1 MSSLTKATGRIA
13 VLDWLKAVAI
23 VNMVLY
29 HALYDA
35 AFLFGQPGIQVFMRS
50 RTAFWWER
58 GICGTFILVSG
69 VLALR
74 SRRPFLRA
82 ARIFGAGLCVTAV
95 TLLFTPQFA
104 ILFGILHFLGAAGFL
119 TALAA
124 PALRRIPAYPGL
136 AVCAGLFWLTRTV
149 PYGHWPWGASLPK
162 ALYDVKLL
170 LFAGF
175 WPADSGLV
183 SSDYFPLL
191 PWIFVF
197 WAGLFLGRAI
207 QGTRIAA
214 LGTHIPGCRA
224 VQWLSR
230 HALAIYLLHQ
240 PVAAALVWLIL
251 RFA

>member
-1 MSSLTKATGRIA
+1 MSSLATANRRVA
-13 VLDWLKAVAI
+13 VLDWMKAAAI

-35 AFLFGQPGIQVFMRS
+35 AFLFGQPGVQAFMRS
-50 RTAFWWER
+50 RAAFWWER

-69 VLALR
+69 LLSLR
-74 SRRPFLRA
+74 SRRPFRRA
-82 ARIFGAGLCVTAV
+82 AYIFGAGLCVTAV

-104 ILFGILHFLGAAGFL
+104 ILFGILHFLGTAGFL

-124 PALRRIPAYPGL
+124 PALRRIPACPGL
-136 AVCAGLFWLTRTV
+136 AACAGLFWLTRTI
-149 PYGHWPWGASLPK
+149 PYGHWPWGTPLPK
-162 ALYDVKLL
+162 ALYDVKVL

-191 PWIFVF
+191 PWLFVF
-197 WAGLFLGRAI
+197 WAGLFFGRAV
-207 QGTRIAA
+207 QGTRMAA
-214 LGTHIPGCRA
+214 ACAHIPNCRA

-240 PVAAALVWLIL
+240 PVAAAIVWLVL